1 MAAVNTADENA
12 DENVVAV
19 LAGNVGNMLATC
31 QRQVTML
38 PIFAPTSQFW
48 RHVSCVLVLVPVL
61 AKAPY

>member
-31 QRQVTML
+31 QRQVTMS
-38 PIFAPTSQFW
+38 PIFAPTGQFL
-48 RHVSCVLVLVPVL
+48 RHVSCVLAHFCVMIFRH
-61 AKAPY
+61 